1 LDETDRSQVAFDMRP
16 VRGVSPFGPPAPGS
30 ANTAWDIHDDL

>member
-16 VRGVSPFGPPAPGS
+16 VNGIRHFGPPALGS
-30 ANTAWDIHDDL
+30 ANTLGIHDDL